1 MEIWAVVDL
10 DGTPIHPTP
19 LFALEPSPPWVASIS
34 GTATAAGRREI
45 LGAAGKLR
53 IQQLSSLQRRQNGLC
68 RASLGSLSVPC
79 GGLPVPLSNCG
90 NGLGGVKKPGCL
102 LGAEFVLSARTNR
115 LRSLQSSGAHQ
126 LIQNYCGRGPRLFTL
141 ASLHQS
147 TSGSDL
153 RQEQAQDA
161 DHLGFAP
168 EMVTVLTTA
177 SLLPWPHQSEAAPL
191 IVCRAGRV
199 LRSNVLM
206 QPLKCVFGSGEQLK
220 MRPPRSAVDSS
231 AYVGRIR
238 NSPLKSQLPISALLY
253 EIRSP
258 VAY

>member
-1 MEIWAVVDL
+1 MGPLYTPPPFLRSNPPPVGGFNFWDSDCRRATRNSRRRWQTPNSAAELAAKAPEWAVPGFSRFAV
-10 DGTPIHPTP
+10 GP
-19 LFALEPSPPWVASIS
+19 L
-34 GTATAAGRREI
+34 RR
-45 LGAAGKLR
+45 LAR
-53 IQQLSSLQRRQNGLC
+53 
-68 RASLGSLSVPC
+68 
-79 GGLPVPLSNCG
+79 
-90 NGLGGVKKPGCL
+90 VKKPGCL